1 MQHPKSQRK
10 DHVSICSLRAQT
22 KQKSIIMRR
31 AKEPRVWRVKDGC
44 GASAGEGEAAK
55 QARCWSAAA
64 ASAPSGYL
72 MQGLMCLN
80 AVIVSHI
87 PASCSPIK
95 FNKVSA

>member
-1 MQHPKSQRK
+1 M
-10 DHVSICSLRAQT
+10 
-22 KQKSIIMRR
+22 
-31 AKEPRVWRVKDGC
+31 
-44 GASAGEGEAAK
+44 GEWEAAR